1 MLANFSTSPPALLYI
16 LPTIYFPAA
25 VPVSTSGNT
34 AVNKGLFSG
43 LSPEGK
49 AGPFVAPNFSANS
62 CVYKVATGLLVLEVK
77 PFGPLYSNFVNAS

>member
-16 LPTIYFPAA
+16 FSTIYLPAA
-25 VPVSTSGNT
+25 VPFSISGKT

-43 LSPEGK
+43 LSLDGK

-62 CVYKVATGLLVLEVK
+62 WVYKVATGLLVLEVN